1 MPAQIT
7 KKTRRNYGTGTLLI
21 IGSSWYGMW
30 RGPDGRRVKRK
41 LGAARTAGKADG
53 LTKPQAEE
61 RLRELRAES
70 GLAVVGEAQRVT
82 LEEAGAEYCRRLAVN
97 NAKKSYRL
105 TQAADLRNHLV
116 PHFAGKTLVQI
127 QVRDVERYVAA
138 KQSQL
143 ALKTI
148 RNHVNTLHSI
158 FELGIKQGWCST
170 NPVKIAARPRIRK
183 TETRIRFL
191 ELDEL
196 ERLVSTAYP
205 EDAWGRVEPAMY
217 LTAAMTGLRQGELLG
232 LRWRDVDF
240 KSRRIRVVTNYVRG
254 EFDHPKSEESARS
267 VPMGRKVEEALTEL
281 RSHSHYSHDSDLVFA
296 HPESG
301 RPLDRSKLSR
311 RYNQAIGRAEVP
323 RVTFHELRHTFGTT
337 MAKAGVPRRTIQA
350 WMGHEDGS
358 TTDVYMHY
366 APSPD
371 EVAVVDRA
379 FS

>member
-1 MPAQIT
+1 MAATKT
-7 KKTRRNYGTGTLLI
+7 KKGRRDYGTGTLLV

-30 RGPDGRRVKRK
+30 READGRRVKRK

-61 RLRELRAES
+61 RLRKLRAES
-70 GLAVVGEAQRVT
+70 GLVVVREARRVT
-82 LEEAGAEYCRRLAVN
+82 LELAGAEYCRRLAVN

-116 PHFAGKTLVQI
+116 PHFGDKTLDRI
-127 QVRDVERYVAA
+127 QVRDVERYIAA
-138 KQSQL
+138 KQSTL

-158 FELGIKQGWCST
+158 FELGIKQGWCT
-170 NPVKIAARPRIRK
+170 ANPVKLADRPRIRR

-191 ELDEL
+191 ELEEL
-196 ERLVSTAYP
+196 ERLVSTPYP
-205 EDAWGRVEPAMY
+205 DDAWGRVEPALY

-240 KSRRIRVVTNYVRG
+240 KSRRVRVVTNYVRG
-254 EFDHPKSEESARS
+254 EFDHPKSAESARS
-267 VPMGRKVEEALTEL
+267 VPMGRKVEEALSEL
-281 RSHSHYSHDSDLVFA
+281 RARSHYSHDRDLVFA

-301 RPLDRSKLSR
+301 KPLDRSKLSR
-311 RYNQAIGRAEVP
+311 RYNQAIKRAEVP

-371 EVAVVDRA
+371 EVAAVDRA

>member
-1 MPAQIT
+1 MPPKT
-7 KKTRRNYGTGTLLI
+7 SRKTRRDYGTGTLI
-21 IGSSWYGMW
+21 VVGNSWYGMW
-30 RGPDGRRVKRK
+30 HGPDGKRVKRS
-41 LGAARTAGKADG
+41 LGPVRTAGKADG
-53 LTKPQAEE
+53 LTKSQAEE

-70 GLAVVGEAQRVT
+70 GLAVVGEARRVT
-82 LEEAGAEYCRRLAVN
+82 VETAGAEYCRRLAVN

-116 PHFAGKTLVQI
+116 PFFGSKTLDKI
-127 QVRDVERYVAA
+127 QVKDVERYIAA

-143 ALKTI
+143 SLKTI

-158 FELGIKQGWCST
+158 FDLGIKQGWCAT
-170 NPVKIAARPRIRK
+170 NPVKLADRPTIRK

-191 ELDEL
+191 DLDEL
-196 ERLVSTAYP
+196 ERLVSTPYP
-205 EDAWGRVEPAMY
+205 VDTWGSVEPALY

-240 KSRRIRVVTNYVRG
+240 DARRIRVVENYVRG
-254 EFDHPKSEESARS
+254 EFNNPKSEESARS
-267 VPMGRKVEEALTEL
+267 IPMGQKVADALANL
-281 RSHSHYSHDSDLVFA
+281 RSRSHYSHDGELVFA
-296 HPESG
+296 HPETG

-358 TTDVYMHY
+358 TTDIYMHY
-366 APSPD
+366 APSAN
-371 EVAVVDRA
+371 EVEVVDKA